1 MTEWEAPAKL
11 NLALLVGPQD
21 GSGLHPLRSL
31 VQTIEWIDLLDVEEG
46 DEDHLEVVGADLPD
60 GGDNLVWKA
69 ISALRTETGMKRPSF
84 EIRLVKRV
92 AVAAG
97 LGGGSSDAAA
107 ALFAAARISRISPV
121 VAEAVAPLVG
131 ADVPFFMRG
140 GTVWVEGYGEKLS
153 PVRIRPTYSV
163 VVVVPPFELVTA
175 EVYGVWDRLEQ
186 PIGVEVSTRRL
197 PPDLRDLGPI
207 RNDLTPA
214 ATALAPELSDWIAD
228 LSDTFDRPVL
238 MTGSGPALFAFFA
251 DEDEADSAVDSAP
264 ATARAA
270 VAAQPRLRGV
280 APVGH

>member
-1 MTEWEAPAKL
+1 
-11 NLALLVGPQD
+11 
-21 GSGLHPLRSL
+21 
-31 VQTIEWIDLLDVEEG
+31 
-46 DEDHLEVVGADLPD
+46 
-60 GGDNLVWKA
+60 
-69 ISALRTETGMKRPSF
+69 
-84 EIRLVKRV
+84 
-92 AVAAG
+92 
-97 LGGGSSDAAA
+97 
-107 ALFAAARISRISPV
+107 

-131 ADVPFFMRG
+131 ADVPFFMMG
-140 GTVWVEGYGEKLS
+140 GTAWMEGYGEKLS

-175 EVYGVWDRLEQ
+175 EVYGAWDRLEQ
-186 PIGVEVSTRRL
+186 PTGVEVSTRRL

-214 ATALAPELSDWIAD
+214 ATTLAPELSDWMAD

-270 VAAQPRLRGV
+270 VAARPRLRGV